1 MDFIT
6 EWGQIAGLAGLAIG
20 IFLILFREVIRKSI
34 FPTLTK
40 KQSFV
45 MLLTFMGLVFA
56 LSVFSIYFYYSA
68 SPRVS
73 TYSLTVLVH
82 EQQGKDKLVLPN
94 RGKVK
99 LLFGDAMVEET
110 LNSKGEATFKQLP
123 AVFFA
128 PDNFVEIQFFDPEG
142 EPYRAVTPDSLY
154 TLRPDTYLALP
165 VTLYGLARL
174 RGIVKDFTTGL
185 PVADV
190 RVSIRGT
197 EAFSNAYGEY
207 ELDIPVEN
215 QRQYQTVRAMKE
227 GYALYEQGEVPIQT
241 DREYPILLKAL
252 DQ

>member
-6 EWGQIAGLAGLAIG
+6 QWGQVAGLAGIAAG
-20 IFLILFREVIRKSI
+20 VFLILFRKVIRKSI

-40 KQSFV
+40 KHSFV
-45 MLLTFMGLVFA
+45 ILLTFMGLVFT

-68 SPRVS
+68 SSRVS

-99 LLFGDAMVEET
+99 LLFGDAIVEET

-142 EPYRAVTPDSLY
+142 EPYRAVNPESLY
-154 TLRPDTYLALP
+154 TQRSGSYLALP
-165 VTLYGLARL
+165 VTLYGLAHL
-174 RGIVKDFTTGL
+174 HGIVKDL
-185 PVADV
+185 L
-190 RVSIRGT
+190 RG
-197 EAFSNAYGEY
+197 S
-207 ELDIPVEN
+207 L
-215 QRQYQTVRAMKE
+215 
-227 GYALYEQGEVPIQT
+227 
-241 DREYPILLKAL
+241 
-252 DQ
+252 